1 MVVDEAVQQHDMP
14 YEQCKA
20 ENGNNEPV
28 NSHGGE
34 EDSLD
39 IPNAQQAD
47 DDLQLVEDRAMDS
60 EWPEECGS
68 ALKAP
73 DKSSHSEALKPVDKT
88 AGRTGGYP
96 IECTD
101 DRHLLT
107 SDEIILSIPDPPDA
121 RIECPTSGKHTP
133 TQSYSAT
140 SMVLKQPVRTRRY
153 KVPQGKQ
160 LLSVLMCPL
169 TMPSGMPYWIFRP
182 PEHENKKENMPLTK
196 ADAIPVAPEPPPDH
210 SSHTPR
216 PYRVL
221 RRRGR
226 LKSSTEN
233 IGIAHMR
240 RNTYHTHA
248 APMWPPQPLSAS
260 EKRINFVMGGPQHS
274 AVEAYLAWKCA
285 QGSLIER
292 RRLVGMTT

>member
-1 MVVDEAVQQHDMP
+1 
-14 YEQCKA
+14 
-20 ENGNNEPV
+20 
-28 NSHGGE
+28 
-34 EDSLD
+34 
-39 IPNAQQAD
+39 
-47 DDLQLVEDRAMDS
+47 
-60 EWPEECGS
+60 
-68 ALKAP
+68 
-73 DKSSHSEALKPVDKT
+73 
-88 AGRTGGYP
+88 
-96 IECTD
+96 
-101 DRHLLT
+101 
-107 SDEIILSIPDPPDA
+107 
-121 RIECPTSGKHTP
+121 
-133 TQSYSAT
+133 
-140 SMVLKQPVRTRRY
+140 MVLKQPVRTRRY

-160 LLSVLMCPL
+160 LLSVSMCPL

-182 PEHENKKENMPLTK
+182 PEHENKKENMPLT
-196 ADAIPVAPEPPPDH
+196 AAPEPPPDH

-274 AVEAYLAWKCA
+274 AVVKSKATKLISAQKCA

>member
-1 MVVDEAVQQHDMP
+1 MLE
-14 YEQCKA
+14 
-20 ENGNNEPV
+20 
-28 NSHGGE
+28 
-34 EDSLD
+34 
-39 IPNAQQAD
+39 
-47 DDLQLVEDRAMDS
+47 
-60 EWPEECGS
+60 
-68 ALKAP
+68 AP
-73 DKSSHSEALKPVDKT
+73 DEDKSGDLPEPSSKALDPVDSI
-88 AGRTGGYP
+88 AGRAGGRSIKCIPQTCLEYSQRAQ
-96 IECTD
+96 TKNNK
-101 DRHLLT
+101 
-107 SDEIILSIPDPPDA
+107 IILNIPDPPDA

-160 LLSVLMCPL
+160 LLSVSMCPL

-274 AVEAYLAWKCA
+274 AVVKSKATKLELRAITYLAWKCA